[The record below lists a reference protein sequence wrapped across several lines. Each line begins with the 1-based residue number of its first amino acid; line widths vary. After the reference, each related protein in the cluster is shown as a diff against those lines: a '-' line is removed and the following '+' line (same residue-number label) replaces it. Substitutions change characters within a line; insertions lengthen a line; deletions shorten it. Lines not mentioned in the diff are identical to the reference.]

1 MMPIHEVSDPD
12 AFIRDEAALE
22 AVRVVLSVETAA

>member
-22 AVRVVLSVETAA
+22 AVRVVLSA